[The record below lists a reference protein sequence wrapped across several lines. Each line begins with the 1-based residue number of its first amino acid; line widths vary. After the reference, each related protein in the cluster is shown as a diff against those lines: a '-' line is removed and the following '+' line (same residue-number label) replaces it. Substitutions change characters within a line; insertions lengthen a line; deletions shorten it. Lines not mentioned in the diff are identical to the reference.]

1 MAHLLVFTQKT
12 PKILMVIQNSIERAR
27 LLRRSAAADA
37 DYTMPTALEWRSSFI
52 YSCCCKQWQ
61 LVLMIAILFAVVV
74 VVFFF
79 VDAGWQAGW
88 LAMMMMITLY

>member
-1 MAHLLVFTQKT
+1 MAHLLVFTLKT
-12 PKILMVIQNSIERAR
+12 EILMVIQNSIEKAR
-27 LLRRSAAADA
+27 LLRRSAADA

-79 VDAGWQAGW
+79 VDAGW
-88 LAMMMMITLY
+88 LAMMMITLY

>member
-1 MAHLLVFTQKT
+1 MAHLLVYTLKT
-12 PKILMVIQNSIERAR
+12 PKILMVIQNSIEKAR
-27 LLRRSAAADA
+27 LLRRSAAAAA

-52 YSCCCKQWQ
+52 YSCCKQWQ

-79 VDAGWQAGW
+79 VDAGW

>member
-1 MAHLLVFTQKT
+1 MAHLLVFTLKT
-12 PKILMVIQNSIERAR
+12 EILMVIQNSIEKAR
-27 LLRRSAAADA
+27 LLKRSAADA

-52 YSCCCKQWQ
+52 YSCCFGCCKQWQ
-61 LVLMIAILFAVVV
+61 LVLMIAIFFAVVV

-79 VDAGWQAGW
+79 VDAGW